1 MKKKHYSAHK
11 TSKRVNAFIC
21 ALVLIFTL
29 VFSAFDTTEEYSE
42 SAEDKTTVFTDEVGS
57 QTDPGSD
64 VESGEPT
71 PAPTSE
77 PTPAPTS
84 EPTPAPSE
92 EPEEPEVNDEE
103 LPKIDSAVLDMV
115 EMTLTLEVSDP
126 EGSNGAEPSGVDS
139 VVVDGKTVDEQD
151 GKYVYKLTGEK
162 TSFEVVVADNAGNE
176 RTETINIELPTI
188 NSIDSAVLNM
198 ENKTLTVNVGK
209 NVKSVAYGKTAI
221 EVNNDNNGSCVFE
234 ISEEETSFDV
244 VVTDKAG
251 NRCKVSIAMPVVST
265 YNTWAYQNA
274 GEAATC
280 DLIVTLNN
288 ADEKTTVND
297 TGKDENAGYYR
308 IRNVENGKVELTIV
322 KGNLTTIT
330 KVETTLLKFD
340 MSPEMIQ
347 LKNPKQGRIIF
358 KLDTLEL
365 NLADYSVY
373 HFKAKEK
380 EDAEEINQDDI
391 TADFVMK
398 AEHKGEVFTKV
409 FDLSKET
416 PLIYRYVDVS
426 CFTPYYICLVK
437 DGNMLAYRCDS
448 IYRDNKDPYIVS
460 ISLPESKAQFDKDA
474 NYYSAAIEMTVEAN
488 DREPDSKN
496 ERKSGVASV
505 QLGYKAEV
513 SDQKKD
519 ENNVIFE
526 KQDDQGENYVIY
538 EIKNLGYH
546 SKTEKGEEW
555 KAELSGDFFKTT
567 VNDAKDLYI
576 VVTDFADNKTAVPI
590 SDVSKNDDI
599 ESNKIII
606 GGKGNLEVSITAD
619 GYHNENE
626 DNNVY
631 WYGPKDGKNYQWKVT
646 GKAANNGGGISGHTI
661 FVDGNSVELED
672 GSVSEDGSVVSY
684 TIDNKAENVDN
695 AENFDAEKSE
705 YTVGFSA
712 TNDLTGYTAY
722 AADITLKLD
731 ETAPTIETFSY
742 NKPEDASS
750 DAKTV
755 EATTYGLFFRADTTI
770 FFNVA
775 DKESGVETVTAK
787 LIDKSGENVNDTE
800 NAAVELKDGT
810 YEYTVDANFKGDVE
824 FTVTDNVKNSKTYYA
839 SDLMIIETQEHHTN
853 EGNHVTID
861 HPDTD
866 CHRADKDKTDLYN
879 PDVALDIT
887 VSDKFCGIK
896 EVKIVLTGGI
906 EKTVTLKSSDKKPF
920 GSDNTSEPET
930 VSADGIFTEV
940 GFTYKIDGK
949 EIDGKEIDGIK
960 VDLSKNITATVT
972 MTDNAGNTS
981 VNDYTF
987 AIDTK
992 DPIVTVA
999 YSNNDVANKKY
1010 FKENRI
1016 ATITVEDDNFE
1027 YSEAYLDCDTTGTIK
1042 YNKDSVTVTFSE
1054 DGEHTLRVSAIDFA
1068 GNTAKN
1074 INTAKNTE
1082 APWEFIVDKTP
1093 PIITVVY
1100 NNNDVLNGEYFKAG
1114 RIANINVDD
1123 KNFANNAEV
1132 TIGASIAEGT
1142 KPSAKFVWTDT
1153 GVGNINFSQDGD
1165 YTLKITAVDLA
1176 GNPAEEVVSESSAPW
1191 KFTVDT
1197 TAPTL
1202 EIGGVTNNTAYDGA
1216 VAPSFTYHDINFNES
1231 ASSIV
1236 ISGVKHQRGA
1246 LPGTSKNDSMGGSFE
1261 ADNIRVVKEADDIYT
1276 ITASIVDKAG
1286 NTTEKT
1292 VTFSVNRF
1300 GSTYDFDDSTKALL
1314 KDFYTPKSKE
1324 VVIYEVNVS
1333 KLKDQTVTVSNNGES
1348 KTLAEGKDYTIKYTS
1363 NGWMQYA
1370 YIISADVFDKDGNY
1384 DVVVTSVDE
1393 AGNKNTNRTVK
1404 KDGGVVE
1411 ATAVNFVVDTTKPT
1425 VVIDGVKQGKQY
1437 VAATRNILVRYDDN
1451 VGTAKVE
1458 LYLNDKLIATYEGKD
1473 LAKLEKNEIPY
1484 EAGAQNS
1491 WQTLKAVSY
1500 DNAGN
1505 VSDEATA
1512 RFLLTSN
1519 LFVQFIHN
1527 IVAILIFVAVVLAI
1541 IFLVWKRRNADKN
1554 KAAAV

>member
-1 MKKKHYSAHK
+1 M
-11 TSKRVNAFIC
+11 
-21 ALVLIFTL
+21 
-29 VFSAFDTTEEYSE
+29 
-42 SAEDKTTVFTDEVGS
+42 
-57 QTDPGSD
+57 
-64 VESGEPT
+64 
-71 PAPTSE
+71 
-77 PTPAPTS
+77 
-84 EPTPAPSE
+84 
-92 EPEEPEVNDEE
+92 
-103 LPKIDSAVLDMV
+103 
-115 EMTLTLEVSDP
+115 
-126 EGSNGAEPSGVDS
+126 
-139 VVVDGKTVDEQD
+139 
-151 GKYVYKLTGEK
+151 
-162 TSFEVVVADNAGNE
+162 
-176 RTETINIELPTI
+176 
-188 NSIDSAVLNM
+188 
-198 ENKTLTVNVGK
+198 
-209 NVKSVAYGKTAI
+209 
-221 EVNNDNNGSCVFE
+221 
-234 ISEEETSFDV
+234 
-244 VVTDKAG
+244 
-251 NRCKVSIAMPVVST
+251 
-265 YNTWAYQNA
+265 
-274 GEAATC
+274 
-280 DLIVTLNN
+280 
-288 ADEKTTVND
+288 
-297 TGKDENAGYYR
+297 
-308 IRNVENGKVELTIV
+308 
-322 KGNLTTIT
+322 
-330 KVETTLLKFD
+330 
-340 MSPEMIQ
+340 
-347 LKNPKQGRIIF
+347 
-358 KLDTLEL
+358 
-365 NLADYSVY
+365 
-373 HFKAKEK
+373 
-380 EDAEEINQDDI
+380 
-391 TADFVMK
+391 
-398 AEHKGEVFTKV
+398 
-409 FDLSKET
+409 
-416 PLIYRYVDVS
+416 
-426 CFTPYYICLVK
+426 
-437 DGNMLAYRCDS
+437 
-448 IYRDNKDPYIVS
+448 
-460 ISLPESKAQFDKDA
+460 
-474 NYYSAAIEMTVEAN
+474 
-488 DREPDSKN
+488 
-496 ERKSGVASV
+496 
-505 QLGYKAEV
+505 
-513 SDQKKD
+513 
-519 ENNVIFE
+519 
-526 KQDDQGENYVIY
+526 
-538 EIKNLGYH
+538 
-546 SKTEKGEEW
+546 
-555 KAELSGDFFKTT
+555 
-567 VNDAKDLYI
+567 
-576 VVTDFADNKTAVPI
+576 
-590 SDVSKNDDI
+590 
-599 ESNKIII
+599 
-606 GGKGNLEVSITAD
+606 
-619 GYHNENE
+619 
-626 DNNVY
+626 
-631 WYGPKDGKNYQWKVT
+631 
-646 GKAANNGGGISGHTI
+646 
-661 FVDGNSVELED
+661 ED
-672 GSVSEDGSVVSY
+672 GSVSY
-684 TIDNKAENVDN
+684 TIDNKDSKAENSGPKN
-695 AENFDAEKSE
+695 RE

-712 TNDLTGYTAY
+712 KNELTGCIAE
-722 AADITLKLD
+722 AAKITLKLD
-731 ETAPTIETFSY
+731 DTAPTIKSFSY
-742 NKPEDASS
+742 TPKNPFSEKTTANPV
-750 DAKTV
+750 TV
-755 EATTYGLFFRADTTI
+755 EATAYGLFFRENTTI
-770 FFNVA
+770 SFNVTDEQA
-775 DKESGVETVTAK
+775 GVKKVTAK

-800 NAAVELKDGT
+800 NAAVELIDVVDGT
-810 YEYTVDANFKGDVE
+810 YKYTVDVDANFKGDVE
-824 FTVTDNVKNSKTYYA
+824 FTVTDNVDNSKTYYA
-839 SDLMIIETQEHHTN
+839 SDLMIIETQTHHDE
-853 EGNHVTID
+853 EGNHVTIVP
-861 HPDTD
+861 PDTD
-866 CHRADKDKTDLYN
+866 CYRADGTPLYN
-879 PDVALDIT
+879 PAVALKDVALDIT

-896 EVKIVLTGGI
+896 EVTIELTNGDI
-906 EKTVTLKSSDKKPF
+906 KKTVTLESSNGF
-920 GSDNTSEPET
+920 GSGNASEPETSNPSGLKT

-940 GFTYKIDGK
+940 RFTYTISDKDFDQS
-949 EIDGKEIDGIK
+949 E
-960 VDLSKNITATVT
+960 NITATVT
-972 MTDNAGNTS
+972 MKDNAGNTTDGS
-981 VNDYTF
+981 NTSDGSYTF

-992 DPIVTVA
+992 APEVTVA
-999 YSNNDVANKKY
+999 YSNNAVANGMY
-1010 FKENRI
+1010 FKADRT
-1016 ATITVEDDNFE
+1016 ATITVKDDNFK
-1027 YSEAYLDCDTTGTIK
+1027 YSEGYLDCDTTGTIK

-1054 DGEHTLRVSAIDFA
+1054 EGEHTLRVSAKDFA
-1068 GNTAKN
+1068 GNTSGE
-1074 INTAKNTE
+1074 INTAKGTVV
-1082 APWEFIVDKTP
+1082 PWEFIVDKTP

-1123 KNFANNAEV
+1123 KNFDNKGADV

-1165 YTLKITAVDLA
+1165 YTLEITAVDLA

>member
-1 MKKKHYSAHK
+1 M
-11 TSKRVNAFIC
+11 
-21 ALVLIFTL
+21 
-29 VFSAFDTTEEYSE
+29 
-42 SAEDKTTVFTDEVGS
+42 
-57 QTDPGSD
+57 
-64 VESGEPT
+64 
-71 PAPTSE
+71 
-77 PTPAPTS
+77 
-84 EPTPAPSE
+84 
-92 EPEEPEVNDEE
+92 
-103 LPKIDSAVLDMV
+103 
-115 EMTLTLEVSDP
+115 
-126 EGSNGAEPSGVDS
+126 
-139 VVVDGKTVDEQD
+139 
-151 GKYVYKLTGEK
+151 
-162 TSFEVVVADNAGNE
+162 
-176 RTETINIELPTI
+176 
-188 NSIDSAVLNM
+188 
-198 ENKTLTVNVGK
+198 
-209 NVKSVAYGKTAI
+209 
-221 EVNNDNNGSCVFE
+221 
-234 ISEEETSFDV
+234 
-244 VVTDKAG
+244 
-251 NRCKVSIAMPVVST
+251 
-265 YNTWAYQNA
+265 
-274 GEAATC
+274 
-280 DLIVTLNN
+280 
-288 ADEKTTVND
+288 
-297 TGKDENAGYYR
+297 
-308 IRNVENGKVELTIV
+308 
-322 KGNLTTIT
+322 
-330 KVETTLLKFD
+330 
-340 MSPEMIQ
+340 
-347 LKNPKQGRIIF
+347 
-358 KLDTLEL
+358 
-365 NLADYSVY
+365 
-373 HFKAKEK
+373 
-380 EDAEEINQDDI
+380 
-391 TADFVMK
+391 
-398 AEHKGEVFTKV
+398 
-409 FDLSKET
+409 
-416 PLIYRYVDVS
+416 
-426 CFTPYYICLVK
+426 
-437 DGNMLAYRCDS
+437 
-448 IYRDNKDPYIVS
+448 
-460 ISLPESKAQFDKDA
+460 
-474 NYYSAAIEMTVEAN
+474 
-488 DREPDSKN
+488 
-496 ERKSGVASV
+496 
-505 QLGYKAEV
+505 
-513 SDQKKD
+513 
-519 ENNVIFE
+519 
-526 KQDDQGENYVIY
+526 
-538 EIKNLGYH
+538 
-546 SKTEKGEEW
+546 
-555 KAELSGDFFKTT
+555 
-567 VNDAKDLYI
+567 YI

-590 SDVSKNDDI
+590 SDVSKDDKI

-606 GGKGNLEVSITAD
+606 GGKGNLEVSITAY
-619 GYHNENE
+619 GIAA

-646 GKAANNGGGISGHTI
+646 GNAVNKDGGISERTI
-661 FVDGNSVELED
+661 SVFVGGEKVESVILED
-672 GSVSEDGSVVSY
+672 GSVSY
-684 TIDNKAENVDN
+684 TIDNKDSKAENSGPKN
-695 AENFDAEKSE
+695 RE

-712 TNDLTGYTAY
+712 KNDLTGCIAE
-722 AADITLKLD
+722 AAKITLKLD
-731 ETAPTIETFSY
+731 DTAPTIESFSY
-742 NKPEDASS
+742 TPEAASS
-750 DAKTV
+750 DADIV
-755 EATTYGLFFRADTTI
+755 EETAVEKAVYGLFFRANTTI
-770 FFNVA
+770 SFNVTDEQA
-775 DKESGVETVTAK
+775 GVNEVTAK

-800 NAAVELKDGT
+800 NAAEKLSKDDDGT
-810 YEYTVDANFKGDVE
+810 YKYTVAANFKGDVE
-824 FTVTDNVKNSKTYYA
+824 FTVTDNVGNSEKYHA
-839 SDLMIIETQEHHTN
+839 SDLMIIETQEHHDE
-853 EGNHVTID
+853 EGNQVAHVAIG
-861 HPDTD
+861 HPDPDTTH
-866 CHRADKDKTDLYN
+866 HRADEDKTPLYN
-879 PDVALDIT
+879 SNVALDIT
-887 VSDKFCGIK
+887 VSDEFCGIK
-896 EVKIVLTGGI
+896 EVVIELTGGI
-906 EKTVTLKSSDKKPF
+906 DGCMKKTVTLQSSSEEPF
-920 GSDNTSEPET
+920 GGVNTPGLKT
-930 VSADGIFTEV
+930 VSADGIFTKV
-940 GFTYKIDGK
+940 KFTCTISDEDFDQSY
-949 EIDGKEIDGIK
+949 
-960 VDLSKNITATVT
+960 NITAKVT

-981 VNDYTF
+981 EDSYTF

-992 DPIVTVA
+992 APEVTVA
-999 YSNNDVANKKY
+999 YSNNAVANGMY
-1010 FKENRI
+1010 FKADRT
-1016 ATITVEDDNFE
+1016 ATITVKDDNFK
-1027 YSEAYLDCDTTGTIK
+1027 YSEGYLDCDTTGTIK

-1054 DGEHTLRVSAIDFA
+1054 EGEHTLRVSAKDFA
-1068 GNTAKN
+1068 GNTSGE
-1074 INTAKNTE
+1074 INTAKGTVV
-1082 APWEFIVDKTP
+1082 PWEFIVDKTP

-1123 KNFANNAEV
+1123 KNFVNKGADV

-1142 KPSAKFVWTDT
+1142 KPSAKVVWTDT

-1165 YTLKITAVDLA
+1165 YTLEITAVDLA